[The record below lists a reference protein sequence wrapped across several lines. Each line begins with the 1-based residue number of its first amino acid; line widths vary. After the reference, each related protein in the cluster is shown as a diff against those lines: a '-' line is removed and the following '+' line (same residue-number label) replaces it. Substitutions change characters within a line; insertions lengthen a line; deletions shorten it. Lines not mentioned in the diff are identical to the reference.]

1 MDTDPASA
9 LSPDPWR
16 PLRFGWRVALVLVH
30 LVVAILICAT
40 VVSWKRDAVMRN
52 GHEPFTHRVQRA
64 WSRHL
69 LRIFGLRAI
78 RFGEPTSDPALF
90 VANHT
95 SWLDIEA
102 MHTQRAA
109 CFVAKAE
116 IKHWPLVGWL
126 AASAGTIFHHRGNNG
141 SLNHVMQTMVE
152 RMRAGRSVAVFPE
165 GGTSHDGATG
175 VFHARI
181 FQTALDA
188 QAPVQPVALR
198 FTRNGQRV
206 LDRGFRDGE
215 SFVQNIVRLLGAPP
229 LDFEI
234 HFLDVVPPSPNARR
248 HMAELARARIAA
260 VLDTDSSNK
269 PHA

>member
-1 MDTDPASA
+1 MDTNTDSTAG
-9 LSPDPWR
+9 PDFWR
-16 PLRFGWRVALVLVH
+16 PLRYVWRTALVLLH
-30 LVVAILICAT
+30 ILVAVFVAAAI
-40 VVSWKRDAVMRN
+40 VSWNRKAVMRN

-64 WSRHL
+64 WSRQL

-78 RFGEPTSDPALF
+78 RFGEPVADPALF

-116 IKHWPLVGWL
+116 IAHWPLVGWL
-126 AASAGTIFHHRGNNG
+126 AASAGTIFHRRGNNG
-141 SLNHVMQTMVE
+141 SLNLVMQTMVE

-165 GGTSHDGATG
+165 GSTSHDGVTR
-175 VFHARI
+175 VFHARV
-181 FQTALDA
+181 FQAALDA
-188 QAPVQPVALR
+188 QVPVQPVALR
-198 FTRNGQRV
+198 FARNGRRV

-229 LDFEI
+229 VDFEI
-234 HFLDVVPPSPNARR
+234 HFLEVVPASPNARR
-248 HMAELARARIAA
+248 HMAELARARIDA
-260 VLDTDSSNK
+260 VLDVDSSTM